1 MMSRTGLSS
10 AWLVPAIAAALIAPA
25 AAQPG
30 PSTPPP
36 VAAPEPPPPAAD
48 PGPNTTGDEAD
59 KARAAQD
66 QAEREKAE
74 REKAERDKADK
85 DKADKDKAARAAT
98 TITPY
103 GVMVLDGWYNTGV
116 MTNADVPLTA
126 ATPAVGN
133 EGSIGAT
140 ARQSRFGAKIASP
153 GVAAAL
159 NAKTVEGTFE
169 IDFFGGYYPTNNNSW
184 VNQLLPRLRLFSVA
198 VAFDKVKIVAG
209 QDWMLFAPVNPES
222 IHHMELPALSNT
234 GNLWARLPQL
244 SVHAQLGAITAAVG
258 VLAPVDSTA
267 TGTAAVAAVRDAGA
281 ADKSLVPSLQG
292 RVAYAAKT
300 PDVSVTAGVSG
311 HLGREKVAGDPAT
324 MIAAH
329 DVASWGAA
337 GDLVVQVGKLFTFK
351 GEAFVGAN
359 LDPFFSGAAIA
370 GPAGMQ
376 DATPVRGY
384 WGQLAVKPGN
394 LGLFLSVG
402 SDNPEAPDAG
412 RLPANAISRNLAVN
426 AAATW
431 TFAPKLVA
439 GVEVDYIDT
448 KRAVLAAQTETQVAV
463 TVQYG
468 F

>member
-1 MMSRTGLSS
+1 MSRTRLSF
-10 AWLVPAIAAALIAPA
+10 AWWIPALSVALVAPV
-25 AAQPG
+25 AAQPA
-30 PSTPPP
+30 PSTPAPAPTAP
-36 VAAPEPPPPAAD
+36 VAD
-48 PGPNTTGDEAD
+48 PGQPAPGEDVD
-59 KARAAQD
+59 KARAEAD
-66 QAEREKAE
+66 QVEREKAA
-74 REKAERDKADK
+74 KDQAE
-85 DKADKDKAARAAT
+85 KAARAEKEKAEQAARDQAAKPAT

-126 ATPAVGN
+126 ATPAAGN
-133 EGSIGAT
+133 EASIGAT

-153 GVAAAL
+153 GVATAL
-159 NAKTVEGTFE
+159 SARTVEGTFE

-184 VNQLLPRLRLFSVA
+184 VNQLLPRLRLFSV
-198 VAFDKVKIVAG
+198 VVTFDKIKIVAG

-222 IHHMELPALSNT
+222 IHHMELPALSNA

-267 TGTAAVAAVRDAGA
+267 TGTAAVAAVRDPGA

-292 RVAYAAKT
+292 RVAYAVKT
-300 PDVSVTAGVSG
+300 PDASVTAGVSG
-311 HLGREKVAGDPAT
+311 HLGREEVAGDPAM

-337 GDLVVQVGKLFTFK
+337 GDLVVQVGKLITFK
-351 GEAFVGAN
+351 GEAFIGAN
-359 LDPFFSGAAIA
+359 LDPFFSGASIA
-370 GPAGMQ
+370 GPAGLQ
-376 DATPVRGY
+376 DPTPVRGY
-384 WGQLAVKPGN
+384 WGQLAVRPGN

-439 GVEVDYIDT
+439 GLEVDYLDT
-448 KRAVLAAQTETQVAV
+448 KRAVIAAQTETQIAA

>member
-1 MMSRTGLSS
+1 MMMSRIGFSFV
-10 AWLVPAIAAALIAPA
+10 WLVPALAGALVAPA

-30 PSTPPP
+30 PGTS
-36 VAAPEPPPPAAD
+36 PPAVAPAPPAPDPSLTPTGEAVDNAKAD
-48 PGPNTTGDEAD
+48 QEAAEIA
-59 KARAAQD
+59 K
-66 QAEREKAE
+66 AEREKAE
-74 REKAERDKADK
+74 REKAEKERAEK
-85 DKADKDKAARAAT
+85 DKAAT

-103 GVMVLDGWYNTGV
+103 GVMVLDGWNNTGV
-116 MTNADVPLTA
+116 VTNADVPLTA

-133 EGSIGAT
+133 ESSIGAT

-184 VNQLLPRLRLFSVA
+184 VNQLLPRLRLFHVA
-198 VAFDKVKIVAG
+198 VSFDKIKIVAG
-209 QDWMLFAPVNPES
+209 QDWMLFAPISPDS

-234 GNLWARLPQL
+234 GNLWSRLPQL
-244 SVHAQLGAITAAVG
+244 SVHATLGAITASAG
-258 VLAPVDSTA
+258 VLAPADSTA

-292 RVAYAAKT
+292 RIAYAAKT
-300 PDVSVTAGVSG
+300 PAVAITAGVSG
-311 HLGREKVAGDPAT
+311 HLGREQVAGDPT
-324 MIAAH
+324 MMIAAH

-337 GDLVVQVGKLFTFK
+337 GDLVMQVGKMITIK

-359 LDPFFSGAAIA
+359 LDQFFSGALIA
-370 GPAGMQ
+370 GPVGMQ

-384 WGQLAVKPGN
+384 WGQLAVKPGH
-394 LGLFLSVG
+394 LGVFLSVG

-412 RLPANAISRNLAVN
+412 RLPANAISRNFAVN
-426 AAATW
+426 VAATW

-439 GVEVDYIDT
+439 GLEVDYIDT
-448 KRAVLAAQTETQVAV
+448 KRATLAAQTETQVAA

>member
-1 MMSRTGLSS
+1 MMTSRIGLSFV
-10 AWLVPAIAAALIAPA
+10 WLVPALLVALVAPV
-25 AAQPG
+25 AAQPAPG
-30 PSTPPP
+30 TSPP
-36 VAAPEPPPPAAD
+36 VAAPEPPGPAAD
-48 PGPNTTGDEAD
+48 PSLNPTGEAVDKAKAD
-59 KARAAQD
+59 KETAD
-66 QAEREKAE
+66 KEKAE
-74 REKAERDKADK
+74 QAQ
-85 DKADKDKAARAAT
+85 ADKDKAAKAAT

-116 MTNADVPLTA
+116 MTNADVPLSA

-133 EGSIGAT
+133 ESSIGAT

-169 IDFFGGYYPTNNNSW
+169 IDFYGGYYPTNGNSW
-184 VNQLLPRLRLFSVA
+184 VTQVLPRLRLFYVA
-198 VAFDKVKIVAG
+198 VSFDKIKIVAG
-209 QDWMLFAPVNPES
+209 QDWMLFAPVNPDS

-234 GNLWARLPQL
+234 GNLWSRLPQL
-244 SVHAQLGAITAAVG
+244 SVHATLGAITASFG
-258 VLAPVDSTA
+258 VLGPADSTP
-267 TGTAAVAAVRDAGA
+267 TGRPRSPLRDAGA

-337 GDLVVQVGKLFTFK
+337 GDLVVQVGKMLTFK

-359 LDPFFSGAAIA
+359 LDPFFSGASIA
-370 GPAGMQ
+370 GPAGKQ
-376 DATPVRGY
+376 DPTPVRGY

-394 LGLFLSVG
+394 LGVFLSFG

-412 RLPANAISRNLAVN
+412 RLPANAVSRNFAVN

-439 GVEVDYIDT
+439 GLEVDYIDT
-448 KRAVLAAQTETQVAV
+448 KRAVVAPQTETQVAA
-463 TVQYG
+463 TVQFG

>member
-1 MMSRTGLSS
+1 MGT
-10 AWLVPAIAAALIAPA
+10 LVAPV
-25 AAQPG
+25 AAQPAPG
-30 PSTPPP
+30 TSPP
-36 VAAPEPPPPAAD
+36 VEAPAP
-48 PGPNTTGDEAD
+48 PGPAVAPNLPPTGEAVDQARSDQNPGQAETERAD
-59 KARAAQD
+59 KERAEKE
-66 QAEREKAE
+66 QAAK
-74 REKAERDKADK
+74 
-85 DKADKDKAARAAT
+85 AAT

-116 MTNADVPLTA
+116 MANADVPLTA
-126 ATPAVGN
+126 ATPAVDN
-133 EGSIGAT
+133 ESSIGAT
-140 ARQSRFGAKIASP
+140 ARQSRFGVKTASP

-184 VNQLLPRLRLFSVA
+184 VNQLLPRLRLFNVA
-198 VAFDKVKIVAG
+198 VSLDKIKIVAG
-209 QDWMLFAPVNPES
+209 QDWMLFAPVSPDS
-222 IHHMELPALSNT
+222 IHHMEVPPLSNA
-234 GNLWARLPQL
+234 GNLWSRLPQL
-244 SVHAQLGAITAAVG
+244 SVHAALGAVTASAG

-267 TGTAAVAAVRDAGA
+267 TGTAAIAAVRDAGA

-300 PDVSVTAGVSG
+300 ADVTVTAGVSG
-311 HLGREKVAGDPAT
+311 HLGREKVAGDPMM

-329 DVASWGAA
+329 DVASWAAA
-337 GDLVVQVGKLFTFK
+337 GDLVVQVGKAITVK

-359 LDPFFSGAAIA
+359 LDQFFSGSSIA

-376 DATPVRGY
+376 DPTPVRGY
-384 WGQLAVKPGN
+384 WAQLAVKPSK

-412 RLPANAISRNLAVN
+412 RLPANAISRNFAVN

-439 GVEVDYIDT
+439 GLEVDYIDT
-448 KRAVLAAQTETQVAV
+448 KRATLAAQTETQLAA

>member
-1 MMSRTGLSS
+1 MMSRIGLSFV
-10 AWLVPAIAAALIAPA
+10 WLIPVLVVALVAPV

-30 PSTPPP
+30 PGTSPP
-36 VAAPEPPPPAAD
+36 VVAPEPPAPAVEPSPTGEQGDKAKAD
-48 PGPNTTGDEAD
+48 KEKADKEKAD
-59 KARAAQD
+59 KAAV
-66 QAEREKAE
+66 
-74 REKAERDKADK
+74 
-85 DKADKDKAARAAT
+85 

-116 MTNADVPLTA
+116 VTNADVPLGA

-133 EGSIGAT
+133 ESSIGAT
-140 ARQSRFGAKIASP
+140 ARQSRFGLKIASP
-153 GVAAAL
+153 GVAAAM

-169 IDFFGGYYPTNNNSW
+169 IDFYGGYYPTNNNSW
-184 VNQLLPRLRLFSVA
+184 VNQLLPRLRLFNVA
-198 VAFDKVKIVAG
+198 ISFDKIKIVAG
-209 QDWMLFAPVNPES
+209 HDWMVFAPVNPDS
-222 IHHMELPALSNT
+222 IHHLEVPPLSNT
-234 GNLWARLPQL
+234 GNLWSRLPQL
-244 SVHAQLGAITAAVG
+244 SVHATLGAITASAG

-267 TGTAAVAAVRDAGA
+267 TGAAAIAAVRDAGA

-292 RVAYAAKT
+292 RVAYAVKT
-300 PDVSVTAGVSG
+300 SDFAVTAGVSG
-311 HLGREKVAGDPAT
+311 HLGREKVAGDLAM

-337 GDLVVQVGKLFTFK
+337 GDLVVQVGKLITFK

-359 LDPFFSGAAIA
+359 LDQFFSGASIA

-376 DATPVRGY
+376 DPTPVRGY

-394 LGLFLSVG
+394 LGLFLAAG
-402 SDNPEAPDAG
+402 SDNPEAPNAG
-412 RLPANAISRNLAVN
+412 RLPPSAISRNFAVY

-439 GVEVDYIDT
+439 GLEVDYLDT
-448 KRAVLAAQTETQVAV
+448 KRATLAEQIETQVAA
-463 TVQYG
+463 TVQFG